1 MIKNSSMKQ
10 GKKISFALVGLAF
23 CILAAGNIS
32 AQNLILNPGFE
43 VAGAN
48 SSLAANWTTTTAV
61 GGPVFGVRTND
72 NPHSGS
78 YNYEVYL
85 ASTGAGPLVEFAQTG
100 VPVIGGATYTFSFYA
115 DRLIGS
121 SGDNDQYNVQWFN
134 TNSVQVG
141 QTGYT
146 SYTPGTNVYAQ
157 TVVSGLAAPATAATA
172 SIFFHTAGAAS
183 PGLSATIDFDDVS
196 LTTTNA
202 AVGGGGG
209 TTNQF
214 QVTIIHGTGISWFA
228 SNGVPYQVQW
238 TSVLST
244 NTVWN
249 NFGSLIAGKGAS
261 NTVFDPVGPPHNF
274 YHVLSIQ

>member
-1 MIKNSSMKQ
+1 MIKATSNSMKP
-10 GKKISFALVGLAF
+10 KKTNGFVLVCLAF
-23 CILAAGNIS
+23 CILAAGKIS
-32 AQNLILNPGFE
+32 AQVQNSGFE

-61 GGPVFGVRTND
+61 GGPVFGIRTND

-78 YNYEVYL
+78 FNYKVYL
-85 ASTGAGPLVEFAQTG
+85 ASTGAGPLVEFAQTA
-100 VPVIGGATYTFSFYA
+100 VPVIGGATYTFSFRA
-115 DRLIGS
+115 NRLTGS
-121 SGDNDQYNVQWFN
+121 AGDSDQYNIQWFN

-146 SYTPGTNVYAQ
+146 SYTPGANVYAQ
-157 TVVSGLAAPATAATA
+157 TVVNGLAAPATAVTA
-172 SIFFHTAGAAS
+172 SILFHCAGAAIPS
-183 PGLSATIDFDDVS
+183 QSATIDFDDVS
-196 LTTTNA
+196 LTTTN
-202 AVGGGGG
+202 VVIGGGGG

-214 QVTIIHGTGISWFA
+214 QITIIQGAGISWFA

-238 TSVLST
+238 TSTLST

-249 NFGSLIAGKGAS
+249 NLGSLITGKGSS

>member
-1 MIKNSSMKQ
+1 MKI
-10 GKKISFALVGLAF
+10 GSALVGLAF
-23 CILAAGNIS
+23 CILAAGRIS
-32 AQNLILNPGFE
+32 AQVQNPGFE

-48 SSLAANWTTTTAV
+48 ASLAAYWTTTTAV

-85 ASTGAGPLVEFAQTG
+85 ASTGAGPLVEFTQSA

-115 DRLIGS
+115 DRLTGS
-121 SGDNDQYNVQWFN
+121 AGDNDQYNIQWFN

-146 SYTPGTNVYAQ
+146 GYTPGANAYAK

-172 SIFFHTAGAAS
+172 SIFFHCAGAAIPS
-183 PGLSATIDFDDVS
+183 QSATIDFDDVS
-196 LTTTNA
+196 LTTTN
-202 AVGGGGG
+202 VVIGGGGG

-214 QVTIIHGTGISWFA
+214 PITIILGVGVSWFA

-238 TSVLST
+238 AST
-244 NTVWN
+244 PGTNAVWN
-249 NFGSLIAGKGAS
+249 NLGSPITGKGGS

-274 YHVLSIQ
+274 YQVLSIQ